1 MKIDFPK
8 SLRSWSPPVFKVL
21 ANNDTGNA
29 PGHVGGIV
37 IPASLRPIFPTLS
50 YNTSSDRPTIDQRI
64 NVELYLEGS
73 LLDKVSSRYQSQTWG
88 GTRSPEFRVTDQLGP
103 LRNRAKGG
111 DVLVIQKSL
120 MHDNL
125 YRFILFRTTSPAFRD
140 IDHLVNGRRWGELY
154 VKENALPATSS
165 NTKIVYIW
173 VKKYKNLENFSLNL
187 ASDVKFTYDEKTNE
201 VQSVFQ
207 KPLPKGFFPP
217 RIDDVVALIGKNGSG
232 KSNALELICNV
243 AKGAKSSV
251 LSDFLV
257 ITQRDDSRR
266 YGGFYQFKDKAA
278 PTGKLVDF
286 EPHKGSINPLNVVFF
301 SNVYD
306 ERRNNFA
313 KEVTDLSVNGEVVL
327 RNRPESRW
335 DIAFLKQIDFLDTSY
350 VEALGLD
357 QPHAAQIVV
366 NAFNSRLGIRNMGIR
381 SDSLDKLYDL
391 LRRRPVEMQPKQ
403 IKTRFISLTRY
414 LYLVGFL
421 HKLTIAKFD
430 EITKSIVRDL
440 DEEIVNVP
448 SSGSTTDHM
457 LTELLARLEG
467 RCKNEYFLN
476 SNERTIFGHPEDSDG
491 QLLKAQFEFLSNL
504 PTLVEELDIGH
515 QEDGIRTRA
524 QESFI
529 VSHTKASRN
538 FLKTF
543 SRTMSFM
550 RFISLDWVGLSSGQK
565 AYLNLFS
572 KLTAALRHLTTD
584 SVLLCI
590 DEGDLYLHPRWQAEF
605 LQRLLSVLS
614 AVSNVKIQ
622 LILTSHSP
630 LLVSDLPRQNLEI
643 LSDDNSSENDFET
656 FGANIYDLYA
666 GPLFL
671 GELTS
676 GLFSHLKLFEL
687 FQIAEKGRMTR
698 AERKYVDSC
707 LSILGD
713 EILRFKLET
722 GFKQEKEEKERHD

>member
-8 SLRSWSPPVFKVL
+8 SLRFWSLPVFKVL

-50 YNTSSDRPTIDQRI
+50 DNTSSDRPTIDQRI
-64 NVELYLEGS
+64 NVELYLEGT
-73 LLDKVSSRYQSQTWG
+73 LLDKVSSRYQSQTWK

-125 YRFILFRTTSPAFRD
+125 YRFILFRTTSPAFTD
-140 IDHLVNGRRWGELY
+140 IDHLINGRRWGELY
-154 VKENALPATSS
+154 VKENALPAISS
-165 NTKIVYIW
+165 SSTKIVYIW

-201 VQSVFQ
+201 VRPVFQ
-207 KPLPKGFFPP
+207 KPLPKGFFPT

-257 ITQRDDSRR
+257 ITQRDGSRR
-266 YGGFYQFKDKAA
+266 YNGFYRFRDKAS

-286 EPHKGSINPLNVVFF
+286 EPHEGSINPLNVVFF

-313 KEVTDLSVNGEVVL
+313 REVTDLSVNGEIVL
-327 RNRPESRW
+327 RSRPESRW

-350 VEALGLD
+350 VEALGLG

-366 NAFNSRLGIRNMGIR
+366 NAFNSRLGIRSIGIR
-381 SDSLDKLYDL
+381 AGSLDKLYDL
-391 LRRRPVEMQPKQ
+391 LRRRPAEMQLKQ
-403 IKTRFISLTRY
+403 IKSRFVSLTRY
-414 LYLVGFL
+414 LYLIGLL
-421 HKLTIAKFD
+421 HTLNVAKFD
-430 EITKSIVRDL
+430 EVTKSIVRDL
-440 DEEIVNVP
+440 DEEIANVP
-448 SSGSTTDHM
+448 SSGSTADHI
-457 LTELLARLEG
+457 LTELLGRLEG
-467 RCKNEYFLN
+467 RCRNEHLL
-476 SNERTIFGHPEDSDG
+476 SSTERTIFGHPQDSDG

-504 PTLVEELDIGH
+504 PALVEELDISH

-529 VSHTKASRN
+529 VSHTEISRN

-550 RFISLDWVGLSSGQK
+550 RFVSLDWIGLSSGQK

-572 KLTAALRHLTTD
+572 KLAAALRRLTTD

-614 AVSNVKIQ
+614 AVSNVRIQ
-622 LILTSHSP
+622 LVLTSHSP

-643 LSDDNSSENDFET
+643 LNEDTSSEDGFET

-676 GLFSHLKLFEL
+676 GLFSHSKLFEL
-687 FQIAEKGRMTR
+687 FQIAEKERMTR
-698 AERKYVDSC
+698 TERKHVESY
-707 LSILGD
+707 LPILGD
-713 EILRFKLET
+713 EVLRFRLET
-722 GFKQEKEEKERHD
+722 DTMQEKEGK

>member
-1 MKIDFPK
+1 
-8 SLRSWSPPVFKVL
+8 
-21 ANNDTGNA
+21 
-29 PGHVGGIV
+29 
-37 IPASLRPIFPTLS
+37 
-50 YNTSSDRPTIDQRI
+50 
-64 NVELYLEGS
+64 
-73 LLDKVSSRYQSQTWG
+73 
-88 GTRSPEFRVTDQLGP
+88 
-103 LRNRAKGG
+103 
-111 DVLVIQKSL
+111 

-125 YRFILFRTTSPAFRD
+125 YRFILFRTTAPELSD
-140 IDHLVNGRRWGELY
+140 IDHLINGRRWGELY
-154 VKENALPATSS
+154 IKENALPTVSS
-165 NTKIVYIW
+165 TKIVYIW

-187 ASDVKFTYDEKTNE
+187 ASDVKFTYDEKTHE
-201 VQSVFQ
+201 ARAIFQ
-207 KPLPKGFFPP
+207 KPLPKGFFPT
-217 RIDDVVALIGKNGSG
+217 RIDDVIALIGKNGSG

-257 ITQRDDSRR
+257 ITERNDSRR
-266 YGGFYQFKDKAA
+266 YSGFYRFRENAA

-313 KEVTDLSVNGEVVL
+313 KEVIDLSVNGEIAL

-350 VEALGLD
+350 VEALDLA

-381 SDSLDKLYDL
+381 SDSLDKLYEL
-391 LRRRPVEMQPKQ
+391 LRRRPAEMHPKQ
-403 IKTRFISLTRY
+403 IKNRFVSLTRY

-421 HKLTIAKFD
+421 HTLNVAKFYD
-430 EITKSIVRDL
+430 VKESIVRGL
-440 DEEIVNVP
+440 DQEIANVT
-448 SSGSTTDHM
+448 SSGTTTDHI
-457 LTELLARLEG
+457 LTALLGQLEE
-467 RCKNEYFLN
+467 RCKKEHFL
-476 SNERTIFGHPEDSDG
+476 SSTERTIFGHPHDSDG
-491 QLLKAQFEFLSNL
+491 QLLKAQFGFLSNL
-504 PTLVEELDIGH
+504 PALVEELDISH

-529 VSHTKASRN
+529 VSHTEASRN

-543 SRTMSFM
+543 SSTMSFM
-550 RFISLDWVGLSSGQK
+550 RFVSLDWVGLSSGQK

-572 KLTAALRHLTTD
+572 KLTAALRRLTTG

-590 DEGDLYLHPRWQAEF
+590 DEGDLYLHPKWQAEF

-614 AVSNVKIQ
+614 AVSNVRIQ
-622 LILTSHSP
+622 LVLTSHSP

-643 LSDDNSSENDFET
+643 LNDDTSAEDGFET

-676 GLFSHLKLFEL
+676 GLFSHLKLFAL
-687 FQIAEKGRMTR
+687 SQIAEKERMTR
-698 AERKYVDSC
+698 SERKHVESY
-707 LSILGD
+707 LPILGD
-713 EILRFKLET
+713 EILRFRLEADT
-722 GFKQEKEEKERHD
+722 TQEKEGK